1 MRFTTLLFLFLV
13 GAVVAQ
19 ESAVVEDETTE
30 ALLVSEEV
38 EEVDDLDALLAEELP
53 NDATT
58 ETVPNDVPAD
68 DSVVE
73 ETSEDAATEEEATT
87 TEEQQQAEAEAT
99 PDQLPEQSGPFID
112 LLGAQLYSLEMID
125 ETQAQLTP
133 QLTNE
138 ALKGKKVV
146 GLYFSADWWC
156 VAPFSPFVAN
166 PFSYWNHDAY

>member
-1 MRFTTLLFLFLV
+1 V

-87 TEEQQQAEAEAT
+87 TEEQQQAEAEAEAEAT
-99 PDQLPEQSGPFID
+99 PGQLPEQSGPFID

-146 GLYFSADWWC
+146 GLYFSADWW
-156 VAPFSPFVAN
+156 
-166 PFSYWNHDAY
+166 